1 MRCTVKKT
9 VETIVASENDY
20 CIGLKGNQPTL
31 LRQARHCAETQPP
44 LSTRV
49 ALPDTSHGRYVERT
63 VHVFAA
69 PPEATQ
75 AWEGLAAFAQVKRRG
90 VRDGKPFQTESWFI
104 LSRVLPEYRV
114 AELIQDHRGA
124 SENRVHW
131 VKDVVQGEDNS
142 LITASGP
149 ATFMAFLRSWAI
161 TALRK
166 AGYDSITRAF
176 RLVGHDIPKLLSF
189 L

>member
-9 VETIVASENDY
+9 VETIIASENEY

-31 LRQARHCAETQPP
+31 LRQAKHCAETQPP
-44 LSTRV
+44 VSTLKAV
-49 ALPDTSHGRYVERT
+49 PDTSHGRSVERT
-63 VHVFAA
+63 VQVFAA

-75 AWEGLAAFAQVKRRG
+75 AWQGLAAFVQVERRG
-90 VRDGKPFQTESWFI
+90 IRDGTPFQTESWYI
-104 LSRVLPEYRV
+104 LSRVLPAHRV
-114 AELIQDHRGA
+114 AALIQEHRGA

-131 VKDVVQGEDNS
+131 VKDVVQGEDHS
-142 LITASGP
+142 QITASGP
-149 ATFMAFLRSWAI
+149 AILMAFLRSWAI
-161 TALRK
+161 TALQK

-176 RLVGHDIPKLLSF
+176 RLVGHDIPTLLSF

>member
-1 MRCTVKKT
+1 MQQR
-9 VETIVASENDY
+9 
-20 CIGLKGNQPTL
+20 
-31 LRQARHCAETQPP
+31 PP
-44 LSTRV
+44 LSTL
-49 ALPDTSHGRYVERT
+49 AAAPDTSHGRYVERT

-75 AWEGLAAFAQVKRRG
+75 TWHGLAAFAQVQRRG
-90 VRDGKPFQTESWFI
+90 VRDGQPFEHHSWYI
-104 LSRVLPEYRV
+104 LSRVLPAQRV
-114 AELIQDHRGA
+114 AQLIQDHRGA

-131 VKDVVQGEDNS
+131 VKDVVQGEDHS
-142 LITASGP
+142 QITAAAP
-149 ATFMAFLRSWAI
+149 ATVMAFVRSWAL

>member
-1 MRCTVKKT
+1 MHCTVKKT
-9 VETIVASENDY
+9 VETIVASENEY

-31 LRQARHCAETQPP
+31 LRQAQHCAETQPP
-44 LSTRV
+44 LSTLAAV
-49 ALPDTSHGRYVERT
+49 PDTSHGRSVERT
-63 VHVFAA
+63 VQVFAA

-75 AWEGLAAFAQVKRRG
+75 AWNGLAAFVQVERRG
-90 VRDGKPFQTESWFI
+90 IRDGKPFQTESWYI
-104 LSRVLPEYRV
+104 LSRLLPAHRV
-114 AELIQDHRGA
+114 AALIQDHRGA
-124 SENRVHW
+124 CENRVHW

-142 LITASGP
+142 QITASGP
-149 ATFMAFLRSWAI
+149 ATVMAFLRSWAI

-176 RLVGHDIPKLLSF
+176 RLVGHDIPTLLSF